1 MSIRQF
7 NGRIFFKDRA
17 INLKIGGPVSD
28 DGQQTVIAVDE
39 STHSIRIIRC
49 DLESFNFQQL
59 ALMIRDQFTQVD
71 TPPLPTQKNPSTLHH

>member
-7 NGRIFFKDRA
+7 SGRIFFNDRA

-28 DGQQTVIAVDE
+28 DGQQTVIAMDE

-49 DLESFNFQQL
+49 DVESIDFQQL
-59 ALMIRDQFTQVD
+59 AQIIRDQFTPAE
-71 TPPLPTQKNPSTLHH
+71 TPPLPAKKRPSTLHH